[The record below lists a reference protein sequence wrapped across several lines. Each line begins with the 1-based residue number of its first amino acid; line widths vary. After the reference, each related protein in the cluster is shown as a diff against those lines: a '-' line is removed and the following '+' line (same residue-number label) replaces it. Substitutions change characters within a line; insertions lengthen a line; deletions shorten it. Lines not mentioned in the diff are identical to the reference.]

1 MPQYLDEAA
10 ITGKAA
16 ESATAPEGRRTLD
29 ESEITGQAQLERN
42 IFQRIGD
49 FVSDSG
55 EQKKFA
61 GTVGKVGL
69 AAADMILGI
78 PGQAVGVGATLGAR
92 SRALLSGESRKT
104 QEAAGAEAQS
114 LVPEWMVTPLQSIA
128 KSLGMQEPLDQSI
141 VEHILTT
148 AGDKVEKY
156 TRGALST
163 QDTKDLFNTVM
174 LAGGAK
180 GVDAGVKMALTPKAK
195 GSSAAEARSTYAED
209 APVESVATILR
220 PEPVTIESPAQVKTL
235 FDAAKKNRPPEVSD
249 VAAVET
255 LFAKARSK
263 GLAQIGPK
271 SPYEAIAESK
281 SRIAE
286 GKLLEESPKVEGE
299 PLALPPELAPLNV
312 ALEKVKAGRA
322 FDLTAEEKISLDHSV
337 KIRDGQ
343 ILDHNGRPFE
353 RGAVDPDLLKGI
365 LLAGG
370 VAAYVAQ
377 NPEAAEQVAWISG
390 GALAIKGK
398 GGNWHPDAV
407 KALAEPLR
415 QTLMPGS
422 KLEAIPV
429 LQARLRLG
437 IDVENTQKTLTQL
450 QAADRMV
457 SSYLNKHAGT
467 ATDPLK
473 DVRLPDGTRWEEVT
487 DKAFRGPA
495 ARNFQQYEVMQNESF
510 NGYAAYDGT
519 GKQVSKTFG
528 EASDAYAWAKENRP
542 KGFEQFKPDE
552 PVWLQGQT
560 RPFEALKSHLS
571 HVGDFLRMNV
581 KPEDLAKYD
590 LVRAVKE
597 SAANDARVAKEMER
611 AAAASTKDLP
621 VYKDYG
627 DGMKWV
633 ELKLPERLTEEQ
645 ARTVAKNPEM
655 GGAGNYEALDARGK
669 PIVNNYTREIAQGPT
684 PQAAYLA
691 GKLAEEGNTM
701 GHCVGGYC
709 ADVASGVT
717 RILSL
722 RDKKGQSHVTVEL
735 QPKIGSEKMLHDWA
749 RRNGMSAAE
758 ARAKA
763 PLDILQIKGKQNRA
777 PIDAYQPY
785 VQDLVKSGTWGEV
798 GDLQNTGLV
807 RSSYTKEYLTPQEYA
822 VQRVPILEKEVA
834 HYTELAEKG
843 GYGPFS
849 KTLEDVKFYL
859 DKAKVD
865 LQEARHLAGENV
877 PKPPERIRGSA
888 DPELLAKI
896 AAGTAAGAYLLSSDN
911 AEQGLA
917 AMGLGLALSMKGA
930 PEAALLAAAREGGP
944 KAQAAFTELYRQ
956 NVKQAERTL
965 QSKFGRQNVDIEGA
979 LQDGMTS
986 ALAAVAQGTFRG
998 DSKFSTFLHTAV
1010 VNKALNQLEAQRVRP
1025 DTVSLTEDPVTGRS
1039 GLAET
1044 LGHNETPA
1052 NIALN
1057 KGLGKQIEVAMAK
1070 IDPRF
1075 REAFLAIEAD
1085 GMSYEAAAEKFGV
1098 PVGTIRSRVSRAKEA
1113 LQGYLRDY
1121 KDGEAGFDEAIP
1133 NRATGALG
1141 SREGGAADPKLLAAL
1156 GVGGTTGLWLDR
1168 DNPLRGAA
1176 LGALAGLGTRHA
1188 IFKQALDGLDLALG
1202 RGSTRVGHIDPQLRR
1217 GVRDMEHA
1225 ASVEMSAASE
1235 KIHTFVEEAKK
1246 LSPERR
1252 ASLERAYLDS
1262 NVQGVA
1268 EAIKGNPALVEGYRQ
1283 VRQFIDEI
1291 GDQLRGFERFGH
1303 GMTEHLP
1310 RVVKDYEGLIQKLGH
1325 EMRTTLEKVMLRA
1338 EADMLKRRGRQLS
1351 EVERS
1356 VILNNFM
1363 LKDPA
1368 TSHLPGF
1375 AKTRTIK
1382 MTDELRPFYHTMEES
1397 LIRYAHAAV
1406 EDVATARFFGK
1417 DLRTTK
1423 DGGKKFTNVDASIG
1437 ALTDRA
1443 MQEGRITPEQAVE
1456 LQAILRARFG
1466 QGERA
1471 PSGAL
1476 QDMRNITGLATLG
1489 QLGSGIVQTSE
1500 ALLSAYHH
1508 GIKPAVEAAGIL
1520 LTRRG
1525 IKPGEFGLANH
1536 LIEETI
1542 SKRPTGVALSAVLK
1556 ANLLATFDQLG
1567 MKQNLTASY
1576 LKNKYLSETA
1586 AGRTKL
1592 AEKWGEAYGEDFP
1605 ALVKELQQS
1614 TMERRGLLVDSLLY
1628 GELSD
1633 IRPTSRFEMPQLYNE
1648 HPNGRFM
1655 WQLKQFML
1663 TQADVLRRD
1672 AYDNIKT
1679 GEPAK
1684 VAKGLKNLTLYAAA
1698 LATATIPADALKD
1711 WISGRPFDFKKIDYV
1726 ENMARN
1732 FGLSRYSLDKV
1743 QRSSNPAKATL
1754 DVAKDMVKPP
1764 IVSVGERLATGFNEP
1779 KKLAPMVP
1787 LVGRPVYDR
1796 YLGGNEA
1803 AKIADMKA
1811 AKLRIRSEAEARDPG
1826 LKAARLLRE
1835 RERRDR
1841 TLRAARELR

>member
-1 MPQYLDEAA
+1 MPQYLDESA
-10 ITGKAA
+10 ITGRTA
-16 ESATAPEGRRTLD
+16 EGAPASTSRRILD
-29 ESEITGQAQLERN
+29 ESEITGQAQPERN

-55 EQKKFA
+55 EQKKFGRTLLEDA
-61 GTVGKVGL
+61 T
-69 AAADMILGI
+69 
-78 PGQAVGVGATLGAR
+78 AVGNFA
-92 SRALLSGESRKT
+92 LSG
-104 QEAAGAEAQS
+104 
-114 LVPEWMVTPLQSIA
+114 P
-128 KSLGMQEPLDQSI
+128 GMGVSW
-141 VEHILTT
+141 
-148 AGDKVEKY
+148 
-156 TRGALST
+156 
-163 QDTKDLFNTVM
+163 
-174 LAGGAK
+174 LAGRARAAEQLLK
-180 GVDAGVKMALTPKAK
+180 GKDRRTALQEGMETEQRVGVALTPKGGMAAIDRVFGSELTPGDTKLEAAMESLSK
-195 GSSAAEARSTYAED
+195 GIHHYGEKVEVGTDRALLAED
-209 APVESVATILR
+209 VDAFFSGAMGVPFAKHSLKKLENTVKAVTGTLPKELPRTPSQLAVLLGTDVSKLRKGAPVESVATILR
-220 PEPVTIESPAQVKTL
+220 PEPVVVESPGQVKAL
-235 FDAAKKNRPPEVSD
+235 FDTAKKNRPPEISD

-337 KIRDGQ
+337 KVRDGQ
-343 ILDHNGRPFE
+343 LLDHNGRPFE
-353 RGAVDPDLLKGI
+353 KGAVDPDLLKGI

-377 NPEAAEQVAWISG
+377 NPEAAEAVAWISG

-398 GGNWHPDAV
+398 GGNWHPEAV
-407 KALAEPLR
+407 KQIADPLH
-415 QTLMPGS
+415 TVFG
-422 KLEAIPV
+422 EAGPAWWSEMRPEV
-429 LQARLRLG
+429 ATS
-437 IDVENTQKTLTQL
+437 VEHWP
-450 QAADRMV
+450 DRAV

-473 DVRLPDGTRWEEVT
+473 DVRLPDGTRWEDVT
-487 DKAFRGPA
+487 DKAFRGPP

-528 EASDAYAWAKENRP
+528 EASDAYAWAKENKP

-560 RPFEALKSHLS
+560 RPFEALRSHLS
-571 HVGDFLRMNV
+571 HVGDYLRMNV

-633 ELKLPERLTEEQ
+633 ELKLPEELTPEQ
-645 ARTVAKNPEM
+645 ARTVRPVTEW
-655 GGAGNYEALDARGK
+655 GRDYGNTPANARFQALDAQGK
-669 PIVNNYTREIAQGPT
+669 PITNNYTQERAVGPT
-684 PQAAYLA
+684 PQSAYLA
-691 GKLAEEGNTM
+691 GKLAEEGNAM
-701 GHCVGGYC
+701 GHCVGGY
-709 ADVASGVT
+709 ADEVASGAT

-735 QPKIGSEKMLHDWA
+735 AKGTPKH
-749 RRNGMSAAE
+749 E
-758 ARAKA
+758 ADAQGNLQMPPKLQA
-763 PLDILQIKGKQNRA
+763 DSILQIKGKQNRA
-777 PIDAYQPY
+777 PVDVYQPY

-798 GDLQNTGLV
+798 RDLQNTGGLV
-807 RSSYTKEYLTPQEYA
+807 RDTTTGEYLTAAER
-822 VQRVPILEKEVA
+822 RVAYDAAIKKYKDSE
-834 HYTELAEKG
+834 
-843 GYGPFS
+843 
-849 KTLEDVKFYL
+849 
-859 DKAKVD
+859 
-865 LQEARHLAGENV
+865 
-877 PKPPERIRGSA
+877 RGSA

-917 AMGLGLALSMKGA
+917 AMGLGLAMSMKGA

-986 ALAAVAQGTFRG
+986 ALAAVATGAFRG

-1025 DTVSLTEDPVTGRS
+1025 DTVSLTEDPATGRS

-1057 KGLGKQIEVAMAK
+1057 KGLGQQIEAAMAK

-1113 LQGYLRDY
+1113 LQGQLREY
-1121 KDGEAGFDEAIP
+1121 RDGEVGFDEAIP
-1133 NRATGALG
+1133 NRATGTLG

-1202 RGSTRVGHIDPQLRR
+1202 RGSTRVGHIDQQLRR

-1235 KIHTFVEEAKK
+1235 KIHTFVKEAKK

-1252 ASLERAYLDS
+1252 DALEKAYLDS

-1338 EADMLKRRGRQLS
+1338 EADMLKRRGRQLT

-1375 AKTRTIK
+1375 AKARTIK

-1476 QDMRNITGLATLG
+1476 QDVRNVTGLATLG

-1567 MKQNLTASY
+1567 MKQNLTASF

-1586 AGRTKL
+1586 VGRAKL

-1614 TMERRGLLVDSLLY
+1614 TVERRGPLVDSLLY

-1698 LATATIPADALKD
+1698 LGTATIPADAIKD
-1711 WISGRPFDFKKIDYV
+1711 WISGRPFDFTKIDYV

-1743 QRSSNPAKATL
+1743 QRSPNPAKATL

-1764 IVSVGERLATGFNEP
+1764 IVSVGERVATGFNEP
-1779 KKLAPMVP
+1779 KKLVPMVP
-1787 LVGRPVYDR
+1787 LAGRPIYDR

-1835 RERRDR
+1835 RERKDR
-1841 TLRAARELR
+1841 ALRAARELR

>member
-1 MPQYLDEAA
+1 MPQYLDESA
-10 ITGKAA
+10 ITGRTA
-16 ESATAPEGRRTLD
+16 EGAPASTSRRILD
-29 ESEITGQAQLERN
+29 ESEITGQAQPERN

-55 EQKKFA
+55 EQKKFGRTLLEDA
-61 GTVGKVGL
+61 T
-69 AAADMILGI
+69 
-78 PGQAVGVGATLGAR
+78 AVGNFA
-92 SRALLSGESRKT
+92 LSG
-104 QEAAGAEAQS
+104 
-114 LVPEWMVTPLQSIA
+114 P
-128 KSLGMQEPLDQSI
+128 GMGVSW
-141 VEHILTT
+141 
-148 AGDKVEKY
+148 
-156 TRGALST
+156 
-163 QDTKDLFNTVM
+163 
-174 LAGGAK
+174 LAGRARAAEQLLK
-180 GVDAGVKMALTPKAK
+180 GKDRRTALQEGMETEQRVGVALTPKGGMAAIDRVFGSELTPGDTKLEAAMESLSKGIHHYGEKVEVGTDRALLAEDVDAFFSGAMGVPFAK
-195 GSSAAEARSTYAED
+195 HSLKKLENTVKAVTGTLPKELPRTPSQLAVLLGTDVSKLRKGAKEETSLERVTYTED
-209 APVESVATILR
+209 APIESVATILR
-220 PEPVTIESPAQVKTL
+220 PEPVVVESSGQLKAL
-235 FDAAKKNRPPEVSD
+235 FDTAKKNRPPEISD

-281 SRIAE
+281 ARIAE
-286 GKLLEESPKVEGE
+286 GKLLEEAPKVEGE

-353 RGAVDPDLLKGI
+353 RGAGGPDLLKGI

-407 KALAEPLR
+407 KALAAPLE
-415 QTLMPGS
+415 TKLAFDPTAGPAEGS
-422 KLEAIPV
+422 I
-429 LQARLRLG
+429 AR
-437 IDVENTQKTLTQL
+437 VEFAKEQS
-450 QAADRMV
+450 ARMV

-473 DVRLPDGTRWEEVT
+473 DVRLPDGQRWGDVT
-487 DKAFRGPA
+487 DRAISPKKVW
-495 ARNFQQYEVMQNESF
+495 QYSEREDTMP
-510 NGYAAYDGT
+510 GYVEGLKLRPPEEDIFT
-519 GKQVSKTFG
+519 LR
-528 EASDAYAWAKENRP
+528 ASSAK
-542 KGFEQFKPDE
+542 
-552 PVWLQGQT
+552 
-560 RPFEALKSHLS
+560 EALKSHLS

-581 KPEDLAKYD
+581 KPEDLSKYD

-597 SAANDARVAKEMER
+597 SAANDARVAKEMEK
-611 AAAASTKDLP
+611 AAAASTRDLP

-633 ELKLPERLTEEQ
+633 ELKLPETLTEEQ
-645 ARTVAKNPEM
+645 ARSVAKNPEM

-691 GKLAEEGNTM
+691 GKLAEEGNSM
-701 GHCVGGYC
+701 GHCVGGY
-709 ADVASGVT
+709 ADDVASGVT

-735 QPKIGSEKMLHDWA
+735 AKGTPKHEADAQGNLQMPPKMQAD
-749 RRNGMSAAE
+749 S
-758 ARAKA
+758 
-763 PLDILQIKGKQNRA
+763 ILQIKGKQNRA

-785 VQDLVKSGTWGEV
+785 VQDLVKSGEWGEV
-798 GDLQNTGLV
+798 RDLQNTGLTYHPGGNLKV
-807 RSSYTKEYLTPQEYA
+807 FGREMPDLPLEKGYYSKAEWEQLIDDGMTTLAKRREYLDG
-822 VQRVPILEKEVA
+822 LK
-834 HYTELAEKG
+834 AE
-843 GYGPFS
+843 
-849 KTLEDVKFYL
+849 
-859 DKAKVD
+859 
-865 LQEARHLAGENV
+865 
-877 PKPPERIRGSA
+877 RGSA

-917 AMGLGLALSMKGA
+917 AMGLGLAMSMKGA

-965 QSKFGRQNVDIEGA
+965 QQKFGRQNVDIEGA
-979 LQDGMTS
+979 LQDGMTA
-986 ALAAVAQGTFRG
+986 ALAAVATGAFRG

-1010 VNKALNQLEAQRVRP
+1010 VNKALNQLEAAKSRP
-1025 DTVSLTEDPVTGRS
+1025 QVIDITGKLEDGRTFEETEF
-1039 GLAET
+1039 A
-1044 LGHNETPA
+1044 GHNETPA

-1057 KGLGKQIEVAMAK
+1057 KGLGQQIEAAMTK

-1113 LQGYLRDY
+1113 LQSYLRDY

-1141 SREGGAADPKLLAAL
+1141 SREGGAIDRDLLIATGTGAA
-1156 GVGGTTGLWLDR
+1156 TGLYLDR

-1188 IFKQALDGLDLALG
+1188 LFKQALEGLDLALG
-1202 RGSTRVGHIDPQLRR
+1202 RSSTRVGHIDQQLRR

-1235 KIHTFVEEAKK
+1235 KIHTFVKEAKK

-1252 ASLERAYLDS
+1252 AALEKAYLDS

-1283 VRQFIDEI
+1283 VRQFIDDLGE
-1291 GDQLRGFERFGH
+1291 QLRGFERFGH

-1310 RVVKDYEGLIQKLGH
+1310 RVVKDYEGLIQRLGH
-1325 EMRTTLEKVMLRA
+1325 ETRTTLEKVMLRA
-1338 EADMLKRRGRQLS
+1338 EADMLKRRGRQLT

-1375 AKTRTIK
+1375 AKARTIK

-1443 MQEGRITPEQAVE
+1443 MQEGRMTPEQAVE

-1476 QDMRNITGLATLG
+1476 QDVRNITGLATLG

-1586 AGRTKL
+1586 AGRAKL

-1633 IRPTSRFEMPQLYNE
+1633 IRPSSRFEMPQLYNE

-1698 LATATIPADALKD
+1698 LATATIPADAIKD
-1711 WISGRPFDFKKIDYV
+1711 WISGRPFDFTKIDYV

-1764 IVSVGERLATGFNEP
+1764 IVSVGDRLATGFSEP
-1779 KKLAPMVP
+1779 KKLMPMVP
-1787 LVGRPVYDR
+1787 LVGRPIYDR

-1803 AKIADMKA
+1803 AKIAEMKA
-1811 AKLRIRSEAEARDPG
+1811 ARIRQRDEAEARDPG

-1841 TLRAARELR
+1841 ALRAARELR

>member
-1 MPQYLDEAA
+1 MPQYLDETA

-16 ESATAPEGRRTLD
+16 ESSAVPEGRRTLD
-29 ESEITGQAQLERN
+29 ESEITGQEQPERN

-78 PGQAVGVGATLGAR
+78 PGQAVGVGAMLGAR

-104 QEAAGAEAQS
+104 QEAAGAEAQT
-114 LVPEWMVTPLQSIA
+114 LVPEWMVMPLQSIA

-180 GVDAGVKMALTPKAK
+180 GVDAGVKMALAPKAK

-220 PEPVTIESPAQVKTL
+220 PEPVVVESPGQVKAL
-235 FDAAKKNRPPEVSD
+235 FDTAKKNRPPEISD

-407 KALAEPLR
+407 RTLAEPLKE
-415 QTLMPGS
+415 Q
-422 KLEAIPV
+422 
-429 LQARLRLG
+429 
-437 IDVENTQKTLTQL
+437 LTQWGARPQGPMARPEL
-450 QAADRMV
+450 TAAYDHASVQADRMV
-457 SSYLNKHAGT
+457 TGWLNKHAGT

-473 DVRLPDGTRWEEVT
+473 DVRLPDGQRWEDVT
-487 DKAFRGPA
+487 DKAFAATQVYGPRGLEEQWGAPSRPTNELNSA
-495 ARNFQQYEVMQNESF
+495 AVKAYRDGERAQQ
-510 NGYAAYDGT
+510 T
-519 GKQVSKTFG
+519 
-528 EASDAYAWAKENRP
+528 
-542 KGFEQFKPDE
+542 
-552 PVWLQGQT
+552 
-560 RPFEALKSHLS
+560 LKSHLS

-633 ELKLPERLTEEQ
+633 ELKLPETLTEEQ
-645 ARTVAKNPEM
+645 ARGVRPATAAENSSRLGLSSLPK
-655 GGAGNYEALDARGK
+655 GASQGFIALDTSGM
-669 PIVNNYTREIAQGPT
+669 PIRNNYTDNLAHGHT
-684 PQAAYLA
+684 PAEAYLA
-691 GKLAEEGNTM
+691 GKLAEEGNCM
-701 GHCVGGYC
+701 GHCVGGY
-709 ADVASGVT
+709 ADEVASGAT

-735 QPKIGSEKMLHDWA
+735 GGEPVRDSYGGYTQGET
-749 RRNGMSAAE
+749 N
-758 ARAKA
+758 
-763 PLDILQIKGKQNRA
+763 ILQIKGKQNRA
-777 PIDAYQPY
+777 PVDAYQPY
-785 VQDLVKSGTWGEV
+785 VQDLVRSGEWGEV
-798 GDLQNTGLV
+798 RDLQNTGLQKYKGTYATQAEITEML
-807 RSSYTKEYLTPQEYA
+807 RKEGIAPQDA
-822 VQRVPILEKEVA
+822 WKDWPQ
-834 HYTELAEKG
+834 
-843 GYGPFS
+843 
-849 KTLEDVKFYL
+849 
-859 DKAKVD
+859 
-865 LQEARHLAGENV
+865 
-877 PKPPERIRGSA
+877 RGSA

-896 AAGTAAGAYLLSSDN
+896 AAGTAAGAYLLSSAD

-917 AMGLGLALSMKGA
+917 AMGLGLAMSMKGA
-930 PEAALLAAAREGGP
+930 SESALLAAAREGGP

-965 QSKFGRQNVDIEGA
+965 QQKFGRQNVDIEGA

-986 ALAAVAQGTFRG
+986 ALAAVATGAFRG

-1025 DTVSLTEDPVTGRS
+1025 DTVSLTEDPATGRS

-1141 SREGGAADPKLLAAL
+1141 SREGGAADPELLAAL
-1156 GVGGTTGLWLDR
+1156 GVGGATGLWLDR

-1188 IFKQALDGLDLALG
+1188 MFKQAIDGLDLALG
-1202 RGSTRVGHIDPQLRR
+1202 RSSTRVGHIDQQLRR

-1235 KIHTFVEEAKK
+1235 KIHTFVKEAKK

-1252 ASLERAYLDS
+1252 AALEKAYLDS

-1476 QDMRNITGLATLG
+1476 QDVRNITGLATLG

-1586 AGRTKL
+1586 AGRAKL

-1633 IRPTSRFEMPQLYNE
+1633 IRPSSRFEMPQLYNE

-1698 LATATIPADALKD
+1698 LATATIPADAIKD

-1796 YLGGNEA
+1796 YLGGNAA

-1835 RERRDR
+1835 RERKDR
-1841 TLRAARELR
+1841 ALRAARELR

>member
-235 FDAAKKNRPPEVSD
+235 FDAAKKNRPPEISD

-353 RGAVDPDLLKGI
+353 KGAVDPDLLKGI

-370 VAAYVAQ
+370 VAAYVATH
-377 NPEAAEQVAWISG
+377 PEDAEQVAWISG

-398 GGNWHPDAV
+398 GGNWHSEAVRQVADPFHTVFGEAGPAWWSEMRPEVATSVEHWPDRA
-407 KALAEPLR
+407 
-415 QTLMPGS
+415 
-422 KLEAIPV
+422 
-429 LQARLRLG
+429 
-437 IDVENTQKTLTQL
+437 
-450 QAADRMV
+450 V

-473 DVRLPDGTRWEEVT
+473 DVRLPDGQRWEDVT
-487 DKAFRGPA
+487 DKAFAATQVYGPRGLEEQWGAPSRPTNELNSA
-495 ARNFQQYEVMQNESF
+495 AVKAYRDGERAQQ
-510 NGYAAYDGT
+510 T
-519 GKQVSKTFG
+519 
-528 EASDAYAWAKENRP
+528 
-542 KGFEQFKPDE
+542 
-552 PVWLQGQT
+552 
-560 RPFEALKSHLS
+560 LKSHLS

-581 KPEDLAKYD
+581 KPEDLPKYD

-633 ELKLPERLTEEQ
+633 ELKLPEALTEEQ

-735 QPKIGSEKMLHDWA
+735 GGEPVRDSYGGYTQGET
-749 RRNGMSAAE
+749 N
-758 ARAKA
+758 
-763 PLDILQIKGKQNRA
+763 ILQIKGKQNRA
-777 PIDAYQPY
+777 PVDAYQPY

-798 GDLQNTGLV
+798 RDLQNTGLT
-807 RSSYTKEYLTPQEYA
+807 RLKDKLPSAAK
-822 VQRVPILEKEVA
+822 VPEFMYFLETRLGKSDF
-834 HYTELAEKG
+834 YKSTELDAAWEAWIEQG
-843 GYGPFS
+843 RHRN
-849 KTLEDVKFYL
+849 KFGRSEL
-859 DKAKVD
+859 
-865 LQEARHLAGENV
+865 
-877 PKPPERIRGSA
+877 GSA

-896 AAGTAAGAYLLSSDN
+896 SAGTAAGAYLLSSDN

-917 AMGLGLALSMKGA
+917 AMGLGLAMSMKGA

-1476 QDMRNITGLATLG
+1476 QDVRNVTGLATLG

-1586 AGRTKL
+1586 VGRAKL

-1614 TMERRGLLVDSLLY
+1614 TVERRGPLVDSLLY

-1698 LATATIPADALKD
+1698 LGTATIPADAIKD
-1711 WISGRPFDFKKIDYV
+1711 WISGRPFDFTKIDYV

-1743 QRSSNPAKATL
+1743 QRSPNPAKATL

-1764 IVSVGERLATGFNEP
+1764 IVSVGERVATGFNEP

-1835 RERRDR
+1835 RERKDR
-1841 TLRAARELR
+1841 ALRAARELR